1 MDNPEIKMKMNQK
14 IKRLKAST
22 ILNLMKMIFPI
33 LLKVQK
39 IRKKI
44 KVKVMMK

>member
-14 IKRLKAST
+14 IKRLKANT
-22 ILNLMKMIFPI
+22 IHNLMKMISPI
-33 LLKVQK
+33 LLKAQK
-39 IRKKI
+39 IQKKL